1 VPTRK
6 LATMPATVHVGAA
19 TTAAAAGGGVSGGAH
34 AGWEERKV
42 GRRVGTRD
50 GGGAHG
56 GACVGAS
63 GYDSTHGALTGGG
76 GDSVEAGGWSS
87 YQVILALMSGVLV
100 DVLVA
105 LFLRVQVSLSS
116 GVNGSASC
124 ATSCVCVNCAPT
136 SWESCA
142 RGMARVAGYR

>member
-1 VPTRK
+1 
-6 LATMPATVHVGAA
+6 MPATVHVGAA
-19 TTAAAAGGGVSGGAH
+19 TTAAAAGGARGGVSGGAH

-42 GRRVGTRD
+42 DRRVGTRD
-50 GGGAHG
+50 G